1 MEVVNQVRKTN
12 DYSLFKPLVGNRVVN
27 KLHVKRLKDSFEK
40 TYLLNPIIVNDK
52 YEIIDGQH
60 RFQSAREL
68 GKPVNFIVAPGYG
81 LREVQVLNE
90 NMKNWRKEDYLNAYC
105 DLGHPEYLKFREF
118 MNQFP
123 DFGIA
128 ICESFLK
135 DSAAT
140 GGRRSANSKE
150 AISETNK
157 HGRYII
163 KDFQEGNFKIRNYS
177 LAVENA
183 EKIMIIKQY
192 YDGYNRAT
200 FVQAMIGIFKNEN
213 YNHAQ
218 FLSKLSNQPNALQH
232 CANVTQYKLLIEEI
246 FNYRSR
252 EKVSLRY

>member
-27 KLHVKRLKDSFEK
+27 KLHVKRLKDSFER

-81 LREVQVLNE
+81 LREVQILNE

-105 DLGHPEYLKFREF
+105 DLGHPQYLRFREF
-118 MNQFP
+118 MNRFP
-123 DFGIA
+123 DFSIS
-128 ICESFLK
+128 ICQSLLRDSVPCRRNLK
-135 DSAAT
+135 ST
-140 GGRRSANSKE
+140 E
-150 AISETNK
+150 LISETNK
-157 HGRYII
+157 YGNYSTN
-163 KDFQEGNFKIRNYS
+163 DFQEGNLEIKDYDR
-177 LAVENA
+177 AVENA
-183 EKIMIIKQY
+183 EKIMMIKPY
-192 YDGYNRAT
+192 YDGYNRTT
-200 FVQAMIGIFKNEN
+200 FVQSMISIFKSDN

-218 FLSKLSNQPNALQH
+218 FLSKLSYQPNALQH
-232 CANVTQYKLLIEEI
+232 CVNIQQYKLLIEEI

>member
-105 DLGHPEYLKFREF
+105 DLGHPEYLRFKGF
-118 MNQFP
+118 MELFP
-123 DFGIA
+123 DFSIS
-128 ICESFLK
+128 ICEALLK
-135 DSAAT
+135 NLSNTASSMNS
-140 GGRRSANSKE
+140 RSKE
-150 AISETNK
+150 LISEANK
-157 HGRYII
+157 NGTFLI
-163 KDFQEGNFKIRNYS
+163 KDFQEGNFKIRDYNY
-177 LAVENA
+177 AVENA
-183 EKIMIIKQY
+183 EKLMMIKPY
-192 YDGYNRAT
+192 YDGYNRTT
-200 FVQAMIGIFKNEN
+200 FVSAMISIFKNEN

-218 FLSKLSNQPNALQH
+218 LLSKLSYQPNAIQH

>member
-12 DYSLFKPLVGNRVVN
+12 DYSLFKPLVGNRVLN

-40 TYLLNPIIVNDK
+40 TYLLNPIIVNEK

-60 RFQSAREL
+60 RFQSAKEL
-68 GKPVNFIVAPGYG
+68 GKPVNFIVAPNYG
-81 LREVQVLNE
+81 LREVQILNE

-118 MNQFP
+118 MNLFP

-128 ICESFLK
+128 ICEALLK
-135 DSAAT
+135 DIART
-140 GGRRSANSKE
+140 GANKTTTSKD

-157 HGRYII
+157 CGQYTI
-163 KDFQEGNFKIRNYS
+163 KDFQDGSFKIKDYDY
-177 LAVENA
+177 AVENA
-183 EKIMIIKQY
+183 EKIMMIKPY
-192 YDGYNRAT
+192 YDGFNRAS
-200 FVQAMIGIFKNEN
+200 FVSAMIGIFKNEN

-218 FLSKLSNQPNALQH
+218 FLSKLSYQPNAIQH
-232 CANVTQYKLLIEEI
+232 CANVTQYKLLIEDV

>member
-27 KLHVKRLKDSFEK
+27 KLHVKRLKNSFEK

-52 YEIIDGQH
+52 FEIIDGQH
-60 RFQSAREL
+60 RFQSAKEL

-81 LREVQVLNE
+81 LREVQILNE

-105 DLGHPEYLKFREF
+105 DLGHPEYLRFREF

-123 DFGIA
+123 DFGIVN
-128 ICESFLK
+128 CEALLR
-135 DSAAT
+135 DSINVKKSL
-140 GGRRSANSKE
+140 RSTELISK
-150 AISETNK
+150 TNK
-157 HGRYII
+157 SGTYALN
-163 KDFQEGNFKIRNYS
+163 DFQEGNLEIKDYDS
-177 LAVENA
+177 AVENA
-183 EKIMIIKQY
+183 EKIMMVKPY
-192 YDGYNRAT
+192 YDGYNRRT
-200 FVQAMIGIFKNEN
+200 FVSAMIMVFKNEN

-218 FLSKLSNQPNALQH
+218 FLSKLSYQPNAIQH
-232 CANVTQYKLLIEEI
+232 CVNVTQYKLIIEEI